1 MTSEE
6 SSKVNM
12 TVAQDN
18 SKKTLKVNVIG
29 AFIVSREVSKYM
41 KNGGAIVNVSST
53 NGTKT
58 INLAVKRHANKFPE
72 RFMFQLNENEILS
85 LNYRDFASLK
95 VTKKTDKLN
104 VICYELVV
112 EIFAITEQ
120 SLDIYNLGDVEEILT
135 KIKRSIEKLYSQIG
149 LFEEEDLTNWVKE
162 FEDMIASY

>member
-1 MTSEE
+1 MNEE
-6 SSKVNM
+6 KRWVNM
-12 TVAQDN
+12 I
-18 SKKTLKVNVIG
+18 KK
-29 AFIVSREVSKYM
+29 
-41 KNGGAIVNVSST
+41 
-53 NGTKT
+53 
-58 INLAVKRHANKFPE
+58 
-72 RFMFQLNENEILS
+72 NENEILS
-85 LNYRDFASLK
+85 LNYRDFAALK

-112 EIFAITEQ
+112 EIFAFTEQ

>member
-1 MTSEE
+1 MNEE
-6 SSKVNM
+6 KRWVNM
-12 TVAQDN
+12 I
-18 SKKTLKVNVIG
+18 KK
-29 AFIVSREVSKYM
+29 
-41 KNGGAIVNVSST
+41 
-53 NGTKT
+53 
-58 INLAVKRHANKFPE
+58 
-72 RFMFQLNENEILS
+72 NENEILS

-120 SLDIYNLGDVEEILT
+120 SLDIYNLGHVEEILT

>member
-1 MTSEE
+1 MNEE
-6 SSKVNM
+6 KRWVNM
-12 TVAQDN
+12 I
-18 SKKTLKVNVIG
+18 KK
-29 AFIVSREVSKYM
+29 
-41 KNGGAIVNVSST
+41 
-53 NGTKT
+53 
-58 INLAVKRHANKFPE
+58 
-72 RFMFQLNENEILS
+72 NENEILS

-120 SLDIYNLGDVEEILT
+120 SLDIEEILT